1 MILPCFYVPLNGY
14 TTLLHQYAARAAYA
28 NNTDPTGD
36 AGFLGLLPTMSYN
49 QVNSYGLTGA
59 ENLIGVVMAG
69 TYDTSTGEVT
79 ITTALNTEVSIGT
92 VPTLSNDQLAKAGY
106 TYFAPPSTAAMG
118 FPAAIKGIENFF
130 NAILQGNSLKA
141 AFERLAEG
149 GPAAVGM
156 GLSSLN
162 LISGGQEGYAQQA
175 TQPSNQPAFTNPVS
189 SAAAEAAAAVP
200 AIAGVVQSSAQAVA
214 SGGGNLLQ
222 QAGGALYGGASQL
235 GSAIENA
242 ARAVGGPGAANF
254 VQGFAPG
261 GYGSPFLPQG
271 APAVVNAVSGFF
283 GKIGL

>member
-36 AGFLGLLPTMSYN
+36 AGFLGLLPTMGYN

-106 TYFAPPSTAAMG
+106 TYFAPPSPAAMG
-118 FPAAIKGIENFF
+118 FPGAIKGIENFF

-156 GLSSLN
+156 GLSSLS
-162 LISGGQEGYAQQA
+162 LISGGQEGYTQA
-175 TQPSNQPAFTNPVS
+175 NQPSNQPTFTNPVS

-222 QAGGALYGGASQL
+222 QAGGALYGGAQQL

>member
-1 MILPCFYVPLNGY
+1 MPLNGY

-36 AGFLGLLPTMSYN
+36 AGFLGLLPTMGYN

-106 TYFAPPSTAAMG
+106 TYFAPPSPAAMG
-118 FPAAIKGIENFF
+118 FPGAIKGIENFF

-162 LISGGQEGYAQQA
+162 LISGGQEGYAQA
-175 TQPSNQPAFTNPVS
+175 NQPSNQPAFTNPVS

-222 QAGGALYGGASQL
+222 QAGGALYGGAQQL